1 MIKAQGTAGTK
12 AAATSIMDDGLMK
25 DEATAATAAAHGAG
39 ATQRA
44 AVWRLWWRQ
53 LSFTTKLVLGV
64 SLGVALLAS
73 YRTVRFQK
81 RQCRAYALQVGSTE
95 SNDDSFALSMAR
107 CSGGWLYSYKQG
119 STGTTKGPRILL
131 LLDIWYSGYKVSSY
145 TKEYGARYEADQYFP
160 YTAVYEFELSIGQ
173 DANGDVVWMSSEDGN
188 DNVEIEPSVVHL
200 SFSNGATNDVYNDS
214 VFFISY
220 AFTGNE
226 MQVEQRAIDLSGIST
241 KCAMKRL
248 FQRNADLAA
257 FDAQWRTGTYS
268 LPDDEYYSKENDP
281 N

>member
-1 MIKAQGTAGTK
+1 
-12 AAATSIMDDGLMK
+12 MDDGLMK
-25 DEATAATAAAHGAG
+25 DDATAATAATHGVG

-64 SLGVALLAS
+64 SLGAVLLAS
-73 YRTVRFQK
+73 YRTVRYQK
-81 RQCRAYALQVGSTE
+81 RQCRIYALQVGSTE

-119 STGTTKGPRILL
+119 STGATEGPRILL
-131 LLDIWYSGYKVSSY
+131 LLDVWFSGFHVVYYRTDYNALYKAEQDYLTSM
-145 TKEYGARYEADQYFP
+145 
-160 YTAVYEFELSIGQ
+160 YEFELSIGQ
-173 DANGDVVWMSSEDGN
+173 DDNGNVVWLSSEDGADGN
-188 DNVEIEPSVVHL
+188 AEIDPSVVHL
-200 SFSNGATNDVYNDS
+200 SFSNGASFNVYNDT
-214 VFFISY
+214 VFFISF

-226 MQVEQRAIDLSGIST
+226 LQVEQRAIDLSGIST
-241 KCAMKRL
+241 KCGMKRL

-257 FDAQWRTGTYS
+257 FDAQWRTVTYS
-268 LPDDEYYSKENDP
+268 SLPYDEYYSKDNDP